1 MPLWHVV
8 ACMPTTPEGG
18 PRTYAIGTAGDG
30 DCEHDTLERLASDA
44 GANRYFRCRNCGGV
58 LVREPPMRSEGTG
71 ADLGTVDPRMDDL
84 LVDLDHYHERRTGRS
99 SVVGRVAGAVRRLLR

>member
-1 MPLWHVV
+1 MWHVV
-8 ACMPTTPEGG
+8 ACMPTMPEGG
-18 PRTYAIGTAGDG
+18 PRTYAIGAAWDG

-44 GANRYFRCRNCGGV
+44 GANRYFRCRDCGGV
-58 LVREPPMRSEGTG
+58 LVHEPPMRSEGTD